1 MQIDRLSDHG
11 LHIVYAVMT
20 EEFLTFGKQA
30 GNDLST
36 PMQLVNFQGYF
47 HIEISET
54 LSFSS
59 CLGKKLMHHATGNIR

>member
-36 PMQLVNFQGYF
+36 PSAACEFPGLLPYR
-47 HIEISET
+47 
-54 LSFSS
+54 
-59 CLGKKLMHHATGNIR
+59 NIRNAQFQ